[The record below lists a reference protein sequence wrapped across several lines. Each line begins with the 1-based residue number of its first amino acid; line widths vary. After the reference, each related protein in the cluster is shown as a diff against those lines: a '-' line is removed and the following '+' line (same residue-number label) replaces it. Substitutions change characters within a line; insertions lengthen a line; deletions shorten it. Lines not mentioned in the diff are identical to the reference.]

1 MSGVAMRFPGRIVR
15 IEGIAI
21 PVTSNRRAALLIR
34 ALSRGA
40 VRMLAA
46 VTVAYT
52 LIAVIT
58 VLSRS
63 EDVLAWIAI
72 VSTVGV
78 IVSFPIMLI
87 TRIRFASGAA

>member
-46 VTVAYT
+46 VTVAY
-52 LIAVIT
+52 
-58 VLSRS
+58 
-63 EDVLAWIAI
+63 LAWIAI